1 MKCWF
6 KSNNLDFLSCRFAQM
21 GRDFTYCF
29 FGRSKTFSVF
39 HFVKPSFFSLF
50 FLRPA
55 GQLQQAAYSIR
66 VIGYLCLLSFLLMFV
81 FSYLS
86 VPLYKLFCQTFGIS
100 SNLLGLELDSGDLS
114 SFVAYSSNFLD
125 KPFSILLSTEVEQHV
140 PLSLSCELSKVDVA
154 AEQPVLV
161 FFRVT
166 NFSNEP
172 VCFTTT
178 FSVYPHKCGIFFDK
192 KQCFC
197 YTDQIV
203 EPLQSVD
210 LPVLFVIKKQIFLD

>member
-6 KSNNLDFLSCRFAQM
+6 KSNNLE
-21 GRDFTYCF
+21 CF
-29 FGRSKTFSVF
+29 FQEYMVMFVRSFIGCIVSCVVF
-39 HFVKPSFFSLF
+39 EAIIKPSFFQCCFIS
-50 FLRPA
+50 PA
-55 GQLQQAAYSIR
+55 SRVKSAAGSSIR
-66 VIGYLCLLSFLLMFV
+66 FVGYLCVLSFLCMFV

-86 VPLYKLFCQTFGIS
+86 VPLYKIFCQTFGIS
-100 SNLLGLELDSGDLS
+100 SNLLGLGIELDEAS

-140 PLSLSCELSKVDVA
+140 PLTLSCELAKIDVA
-154 AEQPVLV
+154 ADQPVLV

-166 NFSNEP
+166 NFSKEP

-178 FSVYPHKCGIFFDK
+178 FSVYPHKCGVFFDK

-197 YTDQIV
+197 YTDQVV

-210 LPVLFVIKKQIFLD
+210 LPVLFVIKKQIFFD